1 MQVDS
6 LELIGKRQVMAQALA
21 FIVTAGA
28 STLVLST
35 EAQAALSKEASA
47 KAQKFLNEFGKQFLV
62 QLDKNG
68 GILGEPAKIAP
79 PWAHKLLDDIWDY
92 LFGR

>member
-6 LELIGKRQVMAQALA
+6 PEVIGKRQVMAQALA

-28 STLVLST
+28 TSLILSS
-35 EAQAALSKEASA
+35 EAQAALDKETSA
-47 KAQKFLNEFGKQFLV
+47 KAQKFLDDFGKKFLM

-68 GILGEPAKIAP
+68 GLPAEPAKIAP
-79 PWAHKLLDDIWDY
+79 PWAHKLLDDLWDY
-92 LFGR
+92 FFGR